1 MSVHTTVS
9 IAETKQDSKC
19 NNVIESSIVPCYFD
33 NISKTLAYRAAG
45 SKYVLKKGKRKI
57 ANIPWQGDVGAV
69 TLDLFTFPAIV
80 FNLNINFPLLTQSW
94 KFVLWKR
101 EGNSSSDKTS
111 LRWHQ
116 IHPSKSTFKSFI
128 EHIFVI
134 YLVEPFLIPHPPVNL
149 PQQKRYK

>member
-1 MSVHTTVS
+1 MSVHTTAP
-9 IAETKQDSKC
+9 IAVYAGDSKC

-33 NISKTLAYRAAG
+33 NISRTLIELQDRNTLSKGG
-45 SKYVLKKGKRKI
+45 SE
-57 ANIPWQGDVGAV
+57 
-69 TLDLFTFPAIV
+69 TLQTCQHKETWKQSLLICLPSPQAFI

-94 KFVLWKR
+94 KFVLRKR

-134 YLVEPFLIPHPPVNL
+134 YLVEPFPIPRTVAC
-149 PQQKRYK
+149 